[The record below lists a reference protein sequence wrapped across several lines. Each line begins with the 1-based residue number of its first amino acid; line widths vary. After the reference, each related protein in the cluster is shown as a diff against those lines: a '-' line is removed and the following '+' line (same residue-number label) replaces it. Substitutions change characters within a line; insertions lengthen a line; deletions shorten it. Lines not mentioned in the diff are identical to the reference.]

1 MKEIMLL
8 LCFLCSF
15 MLIFSIFYFFIL
27 NDRRVEKRVNY
38 YLNISEKYK
47 KAKQKEN
54 KENKQKLKLISLK
67 NINQFLSSRLT
78 DKSND
83 KIGQILR
90 SSGLQME
97 AEEYIT
103 FVIITTIC
111 CGLAAGLL
119 FRHFLFMIPGSLVGY
134 FAPKI
139 WINEKRK
146 RRIKAFND
154 ALPDMIITMI
164 GSLKAGYSFVQAM
177 KTVSEES
184 ESPVKEEITSFLKET
199 SYGITMEDALNNLKQ
214 RMPSGDLDLMIQ
226 AILIQRQVGGNL
238 SMILEVIVKTIRERN
253 EIDRQLRSLTAQG
266 KLSGKVVG
274 LLPVF
279 IFIFLLMAN
288 PSYMKPFSASIIGK
302 AALGVGVLMEII
314 GTIAINKLCK
324 IEV

>member
-15 MLIFSIFYFFIL
+15 MLVFGILYYFIL
-27 NDRRVEKRVNY
+27 NDKRVEKRLRY
-38 YLNISEKYK
+38 YLDINEKYK
-47 KAKQKEN
+47 KTKKKEN
-54 KENKQKLKLISLK
+54 KGKIKLVNLK

-83 KIGQILR
+83 KIEQVLR
-90 SSGLQME
+90 SSGLQMDI
-97 AEEYIT
+97 EEYIAL
-103 FVIITTIC
+103 VIISSVF
-111 CGLAAGLL
+111 CGLAAGMLL
-119 FRHFLFMIPGSLVGY
+119 GHFLLIIPGSLIGY
-134 FAPKI
+134 MIPKI
-139 WINEKRK
+139 WINNKRK

-154 ALPDMIITMI
+154 ALPDMIMTII

-177 KTVSEES
+177 KTVAEEC
-184 ESPVKEEITSFLKET
+184 ESPVKEEIIAFLKET
-199 SYGITMEDALNNLKQ
+199 SYGITMEDALNNLKL
-214 RMPSGDLDLMIQ
+214 RMPSNDLDLMIQ

-253 EIDRQLRSLTAQG
+253 EIDRHVRSLTAQG

-279 IFIFLLMAN
+279 IFIALSLINPEYMA
-288 PSYMKPFSASIIGK
+288 PFSSNILGK
-302 AALGVGVLMEII
+302 IAMGFGVVMEII
-314 GTIAINKLCK
+314 GFLIMNKLAK